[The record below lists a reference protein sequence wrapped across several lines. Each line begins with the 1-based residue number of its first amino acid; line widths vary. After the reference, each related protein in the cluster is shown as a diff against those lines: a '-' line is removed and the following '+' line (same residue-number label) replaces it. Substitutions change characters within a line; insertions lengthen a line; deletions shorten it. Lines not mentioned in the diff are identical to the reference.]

1 MIIVGFRLI
10 LRGGCDPSCQRGRRD
25 DYLPDV
31 FVVVVTTTTFL
42 CRGCGNDDTRFLTG
56 HCFRRDGAVCSMIK
70 WPGRAWGFVPPLPA
84 IPASMILAL
93 PGGGGANVWPVR
105 L

>member
-31 FVVVVTTTTFL
+31 FVVVVATTTFL
-42 CRGCGNDDTRFLTG
+42 CRGCGNDHKRA
-56 HCFRRDGAVCSMIK
+56 RGAVQS
-70 WPGRAWGFVPPLPA
+70 ATVHA
-84 IPASMILAL
+84 ITK
-93 PGGGGANVWPVR
+93 R
-105 L
+105 